1 VSRREKINEVLRS
14 VSKNPGTPGEEE
26 SLFEAGYLDS
36 FALTDLVSG
45 LEQTFGVQVPDK
57 DLTPR
62 KFDTI
67 AKIDAYLESRGA

>member
-1 VSRREKINEVLRS
+1 MSRREKINEVLRS
-14 VSKNPGTPGEEE
+14 VAKNPGTPAEDE

-45 LEQTFGVQVPDK
+45 LEQSFGVQVPDG

-67 AKIDAYLESRGA
+67 SKIDAYLESR